1 MEEDLEKF
9 GEQLKEIKEQK
20 PEKQKKVKPIEIEIE
35 EDLTDEQITKDLT
48 EEEVVKQKQVQG
60 KTYNDVIE
68 TMPELKED
76 LDYILL
82 IKKLEK
88 GKTLTKKEQ
97 DFKEVYELAKQ
108 KEQEYEKQQAKQLEE
123 ETIKQKV
130 LQEKINKEY
139 EEFKEINPDRV
150 ESIDTTKSLS
160 MNGSENF
167 LKVAKMFLKIKKSK
181 KKGGKIFVKVARPKK
196 VSFEWTTKDIRYVEF
211 WGKNERGEPIK
222 EVTRVNEYQY
232 SFNGTSIPVVFA
244 IQGVPIAYDFYS
256 GMKKDLSSEFVSGL
270 VMEAYNLGYKDGLV
284 LSDKSNKPNPLE
296 DIMKYLPIIIVIMC
310 VAMIYFL
317 YMMYEDQTKMLE
329 AIASL
334 KNAAQAG
341 AIVVGR

>member
-20 PEKQKKVKPIEIEIE
+20 PVKQKKVKPIEIEIE

-82 IKKLEK
+82 TKKLEK

-196 VSFEWTTKDIRYVEF
+196 VSFELLDLQFLSETPKLPTFEYINILDIDSVFLNKIFADASINPNYTLNFKCNKATKTLDIINS
-211 WGKNERGEPIK
+211 GKYKFTNTIQLDKIIEDIDIVFGAPFY
-222 EVTRVNEYQY
+222 N
-232 SFNGTSIPVVFA
+232 SIMNLNAPLQ
-244 IQGVPIAYDFYS
+244 IS
-256 GMKKDLSSEFVSGL
+256 LKKDTP
-270 VMEAYNLGYKDGLV
+270 VMIYEKTDDSV
-284 LSDKSNKPNPLE
+284 
-296 DIMKYLPIIIVIMC
+296 ITIIIAPLIEN
-310 VAMIYFL
+310 
-317 YMMYEDQTKMLE
+317 EDDK
-329 AIASL
+329 
-334 KNAAQAG
+334 
-341 AIVVGR
+341 